1 MPSSGI
7 SPDENTQLAAWKIQG
22 LNYTVDKID
31 GNLHLPTT
39 NEAVFRMVMKRRSGF
54 YIWKILLP
62 LLMLTLIPAVVFWI
76 DVEMFDWQ
84 LKIPMTMLLS
94 MVAFEFTI
102 SRDLP
107 RIGYVTFLD
116 AVFLVSFIFCF
127 LCIFEIL
134 AVFLLQKRGKRDHAV
149 KIHRMGRWAYPTAY
163 VVAILLLAVGF
174 LG

>member
-1 MPSSGI
+1 MSGI
-7 SPDENTQLAAWKIQG
+7 SSDQNTQLAAWTIQG
-22 LNYTVDKID
+22 LNYTVDKIE

-39 NEAVFRMVMKRRSGF
+39 DEAVFRVVMKRRSGF
-54 YIWKILLP
+54 YIWKIILP
-62 LLMLTLIPAVVFWI
+62 MLMLTLIPAVVFWI
-76 DVEMFDWQ
+76 DVEMFDWL

-116 AVFLVSFIFCF
+116 AVFLASFTFCF

-134 AVFLLQKRGKRDHAV
+134 MVFLWQKRGKRERAV
-149 KIHRMGRWAYPTAY
+149 KLHRMGRWMYPSAY
-163 VVAILLLAVGF
+163 VIVILVLAVSF
-174 LG
+174 LS